1 MSLTRKQRANIL
13 LLDRSQNWSS
23 TRSTTSHRATP
34 LPDNSPFNRFIKP
47 NHRQNYPIQ
56 TTIKGMTF
64 ASKDGM
70 FTNSCAYTGR
80 GALWEYSKG
89 ARQNVIKDEPV
100 NPIIIKADM
109 LSIQELEAMNSQ
121 DDKYIREAKLFIPI
135 IMKKLEDYRQRK
147 ANGENIDPSK
157 VLTESEKV
165 YLRTMNPQSPEFRN
179 IVLQLTKSGILAGIL
194 GIVGASPA
202 AAASAAI
209 SGTRNPLTS
218 ASPSALTPDQIAEQ
232 QRVALAA
239 AQQTGSETEQEQKD
253 REAASAAEVERQR
266 LAAEAAAASQGQP
279 SDDVKDADD
288 VKTPAVDSG
297 APAVAQAYTYDD
309 YLSKSTVTG
318 NTESQLIKAIVTE
331 GRMNNTKYAIRF
343 GSRGKGLTGESRN
356 IWQQKMN
363 THTKPFFNEML
374 KNKTFDARKI
384 EQFVRSPS
392 AMATE
397 LANIIYNSESKTD
410 TFVIILNDY
419 SKRTDA
425 TRLSRTSSS
434 SSS

>member
-202 AAASAAI
+202 AVASAAT
-209 SGTRNPLTS
+209 SGTPNPASIIPTTPAPQTILSGGPTTPTTPVPVGPSTGPGTTESNFLTFV
-218 ASPSALTPDQIAEQ
+218 ASVRGDDEKEVGKKADVYYKPIETRRSKLKKEMRILAKVLTHTTDPKEQELLRWILLGTLNPMYSALP
-232 QRVALAA
+232 
-239 AQQTGSETEQEQKD
+239 
-253 REAASAAEVERQR
+253 
-266 LAAEAAAASQGQP
+266 
-279 SDDVKDADD
+279 
-288 VKTPAVDSG
+288 
-297 APAVAQAYTYDD
+297 APANRPVGPPPTPPPPTPRPPPPPA
-309 YLSKSTVTG
+309 
-318 NTESQLIKAIVTE
+318 
-331 GRMNNTKYAIRF
+331 
-343 GSRGKGLTGESRN
+343 
-356 IWQQKMN
+356 
-363 THTKPFFNEML
+363 P
-374 KNKTFDARKI
+374 
-384 EQFVRSPS
+384 
-392 AMATE
+392 
-397 LANIIYNSESKTD
+397 
-410 TFVIILNDY
+410 
-419 SKRTDA
+419 
-425 TRLSRTSSS
+425 
-434 SSS
+434 